1 MSTIGLQVVSLR
13 QAVLTVAADDYTA
26 AVNEVTLVPE
36 VLFDWAW
43 AFGRRNPT
51 PVAGGIRW
59 TATIGYA
66 QDFTTPDALA
76 IYLVEHAAQRKTI
89 TFTPVTGGRTITADV
104 MVIPGQLGGPSGEIL
119 TATTVLPLYGEPVL
133 SEA

>member
-13 QAVLTVAADDYTA
+13 EAVLTIAADDYTA

-36 VLFDWAW
+36 VLFTWSQSLGQRTA
-43 AFGRRNPT
+43 T
-51 PVAGGIRW
+51 PVPVGVRW
-59 TATIGYA
+59 TLTIGYA
-66 QDFTTPDALA
+66 QDFTTADALA

-89 TFTPVTGGRTITADV
+89 TFTPVSGGRTITADV

-119 TATTVLPLYGEPVL
+119 TATAVLPLFGEPVI